1 MKRNRNLSGR
11 AFTLWSNRG
20 SILFAIVRYGVLTG
34 IGFVFLYPML
44 YMLVNSLKSV
54 EDLVDPSVEWL
65 PTEICFDNFVKAF
78 KTLEFGKS
86 FWNSVLTSVLP
97 SVLQTFSC
105 ALAGYGLARFPVPGK
120 KFWICMIVATFV
132 VPSQITLI
140 PKYLMFSN
148 YKMLD
153 TILPVVVPALLGQG
167 LKSSLFILVFNTFF
181 SSYPKALDEA
191 AFLDGAGAVR
201 VFFKVALPLATP
213 AIVVT
218 MLFSL
223 VWYWNETTQAS
234 LLYGTVIKT
243 LPIKLGSFAESYS
256 NLYGSSGGTNT
267 INEAIS
273 LAGTALSV
281 LPLLVLY
288 LLLQRQFVESIE
300 KVGITGE

>member
-1 MKRNRNLSGR
+1 MRKNTKFSRKASL
-11 AFTLWSNRG
+11 LWNNKG
-20 SILFAIVRYGVLTG
+20 GVAFAIVRYGVLTG
-34 IGFVFLYPML
+34 IGFIFLYPML
-44 YMLVNSLKSV
+44 YMLVNSFKSV
-54 EDLVDPSVEWL
+54 EDLVDPGVEWL
-65 PTEICFDNFVKAF
+65 PTQICFDNFVKAF
-78 KTLEFGKS
+78 RTLDFGQS

-97 SVLQTFSC
+97 AILQTFAC

-120 KFWICMIVATFV
+120 KFWIVMIVATFV

-148 YKMLD
+148 YQMLD
-153 TILPVVVPALLGQG
+153 SILPAVVPALLGQG
-167 LKSSLFILVFNTFF
+167 LKSSLFVLVFYTFF
-181 SSYPKALDEA
+181 GSYPKALDEA
-191 AFLDGAGAVR
+191 AFLDGATSVG
-201 VFFKVALPLATP
+201 VFFKVALPLAKP

-218 MLFSL
+218 MLFST

-256 NLYGSSGGTNT
+256 NLYGSTGGTNS

-273 LAGTALSV
+273 LAGTALSI
-281 LPLLVLY
+281 LPLLIMY
-288 LLLQRQFVESIE
+288 LLLQKQFVESIE